1 MPAVK
6 RERSSDAGQGA
17 QLVPA
22 MKKVKR
28 EHSSEAGQGAQLVP
42 AVKKVKR
49 ERSSD
54 AEQGAQLV
62 PASVGSVICVEDLEI
77 KQARLEARRAKQ
89 KEYEKNRSNRQRTR
103 KTCGGDHEL
112 LNARVAELLAEN
124 EELRAENDKLA
135 AEKETLASE
144 LKVALKQLEDV
155 VRYVPR
161 TPSPLIRRRR
171 SPSP

>member
-1 MPAVK
+1 MLAVK

-17 QLVPA
+17 QLVSA

-28 EHSSEAGQGAQLVP
+28 ERSSDAGAQLVP

-54 AEQGAQLV
+54 AGQGAQLV
-62 PASVGSVICVEDLEI
+62 PASVGSVICAEDLEK
-77 KQARLEARRAKQ
+77 KQARLEARKAKQ

-112 LNARVAELLAEN
+112 LNARVAEVLAEN
-124 EELRAENDKLA
+124 EELLAENHKLT
-135 AEKETLASE
+135 AEKEALSSE
-144 LKVALKQLEDV
+144 LKVVLKQLEDV
-155 VRYVPR
+155 IRYVPR